1 MQRQYANY
9 GRGVIARCEGE
20 DDGNP
25 DNPARRIKRILALM
39 ARVSTLKPMES
50 PHALELGALTRLCA
64 ETSPRV
70 GNSHSTA
77 AKIRIGEIS
86 SGSLFQPLPGINA

>member
-1 MQRQYANY
+1 MKDTIKFLPPAVS
-9 GRGVIARCEGE
+9 GVALGQLAATTADIA
-20 DDGNP
+20 
-25 DNPARRIKRILALM
+25 
-39 ARVSTLKPMES
+39 
-50 PHALELGALTRLCA
+50 HALELGALTRLCA

>member
-1 MQRQYANY
+1 MKDTIKFLQPAVS
-9 GRGVIARCEGE
+9 GVALGL
-20 DDGNP
+20 
-25 DNPARRIKRILALM
+25 LAATTADM
-39 ARVSTLKPMES
+39 A
-50 PHALELGALTRLCA
+50 HALELGALTRLCA

-70 GNSHSTA
+70 GNSHLTA

>member
-1 MQRQYANY
+1 MKDTIKFLQPAVS
-9 GRGVIARCEGE
+9 GVALGQLAATTADIA
-20 DDGNP
+20 
-25 DNPARRIKRILALM
+25 
-39 ARVSTLKPMES
+39 
-50 PHALELGALTRLCA
+50 HALELGALTRLCA

-86 SGSLFQPLPGINA
+86 PGSLFQPLPGINA

>member
-1 MQRQYANY
+1 MKDTIKFLQPAVS
-9 GRGVIARCEGE
+9 GVALGLLAATTADIA
-20 DDGNP
+20 
-25 DNPARRIKRILALM
+25 
-39 ARVSTLKPMES
+39 
-50 PHALELGALTRLCA
+50 HALELGALTRLCA

>member
-1 MQRQYANY
+1 MKDTIKFLQPAVS
-9 GRGVIARCEGE
+9 GVALGLLAATTADIA
-20 DDGNP
+20 
-25 DNPARRIKRILALM
+25 
-39 ARVSTLKPMES
+39 
-50 PHALELGALTRLCA
+50 HALELGALTRPCA

-70 GNSHSTA
+70 GNSHLTA

>member
-1 MQRQYANY
+1 MKDTIKFLQPAVS
-9 GRGVIARCEGE
+9 GVALGQLAATTADIA
-20 DDGNP
+20 
-25 DNPARRIKRILALM
+25 
-39 ARVSTLKPMES
+39 
-50 PHALELGALTRLCA
+50 HALELGALTRLCA

>member
-1 MQRQYANY
+1 MKDTIKFLQPAVS
-9 GRGVIARCEGE
+9 GVALGLLAATTTDIA
-20 DDGNP
+20 
-25 DNPARRIKRILALM
+25 
-39 ARVSTLKPMES
+39 
-50 PHALELGALTRLCA
+50 HALELGALTRLCA

-70 GNSHSTA
+70 GNSHLTA

>member
-1 MQRQYANY
+1 MKDTIKFLQPAVS
-9 GRGVIARCEGE
+9 GVALGQLAATTADIA
-20 DDGNP
+20 
-25 DNPARRIKRILALM
+25 
-39 ARVSTLKPMES
+39 
-50 PHALELGALTRLCA
+50 HALELGALTRLCA

-77 AKIRIGEIS
+77 AKIRIGENS

>member
-1 MQRQYANY
+1 MKDTIKFLQPAVS
-9 GRGVIARCEGE
+9 GVALGLLAATTADIA
-20 DDGNP
+20 
-25 DNPARRIKRILALM
+25 
-39 ARVSTLKPMES
+39 
-50 PHALELGALTRLCA
+50 HALELGALTRLCA

-70 GNSHSTA
+70 GNSHLTA